1 LLALAKTASDQGHR
15 VTFCTHPPF
24 AEVIVDC
31 GLKFV
36 PLGTADD
43 YFITVKDP
51 AMWNSRTSYRA
62 ISSSVAWTTRVVF
75 DTLEAEADDDT
86 VIAAHQVAFGARL
99 FHEKYNVPLLS
110 LQVSPAGFIS
120 AQEPPVLRP
129 VCVPRSLP
137 LPLRKSLTWAMERFI
152 LDPLF
157 APELNRFRAT
167 LGLPPLKRIMSSWSH
182 SPQGIIGLYPNWF
195 APIQR
200 DWPKNLT
207 LTGFTL
213 FDQAGVRGID
223 TEVEDFLAS
232 GSPPIVFTPGSSYV
246 DRAAFYTAATT
257 ALKALGLRGI
267 FLASDGETL
276 PKSTSNI
283 LERSY
288 IPLSTLLPRVRALV
302 HHGGIG
308 TAALAYAAGIPQ
320 LITPYAFDQF
330 DNAARVERT
339 GCGFSIKALPNGTRM
354 TESIKR
360 LLNDRLI
367 GEKCIEYQLL
377 TESGENVCRKALTA
391 LESFAGERGR
401 SFGHLSSRRGL

>member
-1 LLALAKTASDQGHR
+1 M
-15 VTFCTHPPF
+15 
-24 AEVIVDC
+24 
-31 GLKFV
+31 
-36 PLGTADD
+36 
-43 YFITVKDP
+43 KDP

-75 DTLEAEADDDT
+75 DTLEAEVDDDT
-86 VIAAHQVAFGARL
+86 VIAAHQLAFGARL
-99 FHEKYNVPLLS
+99 FHEKCGVPLLS

-129 VCVPRSLP
+129 IWIPRSLP
-137 LPLRKSLTWAMERFI
+137 LPVRKGLTWAMERFI

-167 LGLPPLKRIMSSWSH
+167 FGLHPLKRIMTSWSH

-195 APIQR
+195 APIQS

-207 LTGFTL
+207 LTSFTL
-213 FDQAGVRGID
+213 FDQAAVRGID
-223 TEVEDFLAS
+223 NEVEEFLAS
-232 GSPPIVFTPGSSYV
+232 GSPPVVFTPGSSYIDKV
-246 DRAAFYTAATT
+246 AFYKAATT

-276 PKSTSNI
+276 LQPTSTI
-283 LERSY
+283 LARSY
-288 IPLSTLLPRVRALV
+288 IPLSTLLPRARALV

-339 GCGFSIKALPNGTRM
+339 GCGFSIKALPNSTRM
-354 TESIKR
+354 TEYIKR
-360 LLNDRLI
+360 LLDDRLI
-367 GEKCIEYQLL
+367 GEKCIEYQSL
-377 TESGENVCRKALTA
+377 TESGENVCRKALAA
-391 LESFAGERGR
+391 LEACAGERGLR
-401 SFGHLSSRRGL
+401 TCSANEKSTA